1 MTNSKNTYLLAEIPK
16 NPNDILSE
24 MMLMEEIDAS
34 RTPIREALNM
44 LAQEQLVQIIPKKGI
59 MVLPLT
65 MKEIAMT
72 FEARLLMEPYIIENY
87 SKYIDM
93 DKLLELEEQTNKILS
108 SEILERKDAVIF
120 CNIDDALHR
129 TIADAC
135 KNKYLNMNL
144 SQIYDQ
150 NIRIRILGEQNIRER
165 HKVAAM
171 EHLELIN
178 YIKNHDLP
186 SAVASIR
193 VHLIHSKEAAVALV
207 FKLIQDSSHFM
218 IHDSRS

>member
-108 SEILERKDAVIF
+108 R
-120 CNIDDALHR
+120 
-129 TIADAC
+129 
-135 KNKYLNMNL
+135 YLL
-144 SQIYDQ
+144 QY
-150 NIRIRILGEQNIRER
+150 
-165 HKVAAM
+165 
-171 EHLELIN
+171 
-178 YIKNHDLP
+178 
-186 SAVASIR
+186 
-193 VHLIHSKEAAVALV
+193 
-207 FKLIQDSSHFM
+207 
-218 IHDSRS
+218 

>member
-150 NIRIRILGEQNIRER
+150 NIRIRILGEQNLRER
-165 HKVAAM
+165 HTVAAM
-171 EHLELIN
+171 EHLELNN

-193 VHLIHSKEAAVALV
+193 VHLIHSKEAAVASFL
-207 FKLIQDSSHFM
+207 S
-218 IHDSRS
+218 

>member
-44 LAQEQLVQIIPKKGI
+44 LSQEQLVQIIPKKGI

-120 CNIDDALHR
+120 CTAP
-129 TIADAC
+129 
-135 KNKYLNMNL
+135 
-144 SQIYDQ
+144 
-150 NIRIRILGEQNIRER
+150 
-165 HKVAAM
+165 
-171 EHLELIN
+171 
-178 YIKNHDLP
+178 LP
-186 SAVASIR
+186 TPV
-193 VHLIHSKEAAVALV
+193 KTNT
-207 FKLIQDSSHFM
+207 
-218 IHDSRS
+218 

>member
-44 LAQEQLVQIIPKKGI
+44 LAQEQLVQIIPEKGI

-135 KNKYLNMNL
+135 
-144 SQIYDQ
+144 
-150 NIRIRILGEQNIRER
+150 
-165 HKVAAM
+165 
-171 EHLELIN
+171 
-178 YIKNHDLP
+178 
-186 SAVASIR
+186 
-193 VHLIHSKEAAVALV
+193 
-207 FKLIQDSSHFM
+207 
-218 IHDSRS
+218 

>member
-1 MTNSKNTYLLAEIPK
+1 MKKTDTNLKQIAYETIKSKIIHCEYK
-16 NPNDILSE
+16 PNDILSE

-59 MVLPLT
+59 RVLPLT

-93 DKLLELEEQTNKILS
+93 DKLLELEEQTNNILS
-108 SEILERKDAVIF
+108 SDILEQKDAVIF

-150 NIRIRILGEQNIRER
+150 NIRIRILGEQNIWER

-193 VHLIHSKEAAVALV
+193 VHLIHSKEAAVASFL
-207 FKLIQDSSHFM
+207 S
-218 IHDSRS
+218 

>member
-93 DKLLELEEQTNKILS
+93 DKLLELEEQTNKIL
-108 SEILERKDAVIF
+108 ERKDAVIF

-193 VHLIHSKEAAVALV
+193 VHLIHSKEAAVASFL
-207 FKLIQDSSHFM
+207 S
-218 IHDSRS
+218 

>member
-1 MTNSKNTYLLAEIPK
+1 MSSTTSTYFCVLTIRKHLSKVDFERSGRGQEP
-16 NPNDILSE
+16 S
-24 MMLMEEIDAS
+24 
-34 RTPIREALNM
+34 REALNM

-129 TIADAC
+129 TIA
-135 KNKYLNMNL
+135 
-144 SQIYDQ
+144 SVPISHDQ
-150 NIRIRILGEQNIRER
+150 TFKSPFSAGKIRT
-165 HKVAAM
+165 
-171 EHLELIN
+171 
-178 YIKNHDLP
+178 
-186 SAVASIR
+186 
-193 VHLIHSKEAAVALV
+193 
-207 FKLIQDSSHFM
+207 
-218 IHDSRS
+218 

>member
-1 MTNSKNTYLLAEIPK
+1 
-16 NPNDILSE
+16 
-24 MMLMEEIDAS
+24 
-34 RTPIREALNM
+34 
-44 LAQEQLVQIIPKKGI
+44 
-59 MVLPLT
+59 
-65 MKEIAMT
+65 MT

-93 DKLLELEEQTNKILS
+93 DKLLDLEEQTKKILS
-108 SEILERKDAVIF
+108 SDILEQKDAVVF

-150 NIRIRILGEQNIRER
+150 NIRIRILGEQNSWER

-171 EHLELIN
+171 EYLELIT

-193 VHLIHSKEAAVALV
+193 VHLIHSKEAAFASFLN
-207 FKLIQDSSHFM
+207 
-218 IHDSRS
+218 